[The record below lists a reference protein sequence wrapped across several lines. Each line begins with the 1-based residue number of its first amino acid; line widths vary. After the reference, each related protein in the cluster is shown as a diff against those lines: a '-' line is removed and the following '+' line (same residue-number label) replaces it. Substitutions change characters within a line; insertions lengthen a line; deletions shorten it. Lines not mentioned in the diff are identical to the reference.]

1 MLATGDIQLSKK
13 PSMKRLL
20 KAINNLS
27 FITLYRLQWIA
38 IISLVWTA
46 IQLLLYFRG
55 FYSELRFDY
64 PYTENIFSAYI
75 LRAAIFLCLSAIMAY
90 LLLVEWTVRFRN
102 ISLLAGWVIKTFILL
117 VIAGLGTS
125 VVFIAHFMGIKD
137 QDFASAISE
146 LNYFFFHTGFFVDSL
161 FSWIVIILVTEVLI
175 EVDQKYS
182 PGVFWQIITGKYLSP
197 RTETRII
204 MFLDLKDSTPIAE
217 TLGHE
222 KYFSFI
228 KDFIYYVSSS
238 VLDNGGHIHQYV
250 GDEIVVTWPYRRS
263 NIQKSVNTV
272 ILARR
277 TLQHASDYF
286 RRKYDMSP
294 EFKVGMHIGEVTI
307 GEIGVMKKDIAIS
320 GDAMNIA
327 ARIRTACGE
336 LNQKFIVSQEYFESN
351 VLKSWQGENLGEITL
366 KGVEKPIQLYAL
378 KI

>member
-1 MLATGDIQLSKK
+1 
-13 PSMKRLL
+13 MKRLL

-75 LRAAIFLCLSAIMAY
+75 LRAAIFLCLSAFMAY

-102 ISLLAGWVIKTFILL
+102 ISLLAGWVIKTIILL

-125 VVFIAHFMGIKD
+125 VVFMAHFMGIKD
-137 QDFASAISE
+137 QDFASAVSE

>member
-197 RTETRII
+197 STETRII

-307 GEIGVMKKDIAIS
+307 GEIGVMKKEIAIS